1 MAQKPY
7 PKFSSEADEIAW
19 LNAIGSGVD
28 AYMGEPSPEAR
39 AAFDAAMQPP
49 GDPPRKMISL
59 RMPLREL
66 ARAKALARELNM
78 GYQTFVVQLVTEGL
92 EVHMARRKA
101 RGGAAKSNSLTR
113 DPLMAEMGQ
122 EIQDI
127 KALLGQIASV
137 VGANAVEPR
146 TTPKTRRKSA
156 ASG

>member
-1 MAQKPY
+1 MAKKPY
-7 PKFSSEADEIAW
+7 PKFSSEAEEIAW
-19 LNAIGSGVD
+19 LNTLGPGVD
-28 AYMGEPSPEAR
+28 EYMNAPSPEAL
-39 AAFDAAMQPP
+39 AAFEATMQPP
-49 GDPPRKMISL
+49 ADPPRKMISL

-101 RGGAAKSNSLTR
+101 RGGAAGPGSSTP

-122 EIQDI
+122 EIHDI

-137 VGANAVEPR
+137 VGASAGEPR
-146 TTPKTRRKSA
+146 STPKTRRKSA
-156 ASG
+156 ASR